1 MENNEL
7 EFSRYDLGLVFI
19 KVANYLGYPKALG
32 GALDSLRAADEE
44 LYEKFLKEALD
55 YTALELDRLA
65 HNEREVK

>member
-55 YTALELDRLA
+55 QTAAELDRLA
-65 HNEREVK
+65 HNEREGH